1 MEPRNGSGS
10 SEVTSTNGRAAP
22 WRMAGRSPLHG
33 GTSVASL
40 LGQYATGACIPLVA
54 GMALYGW
61 RAAATVALLIGCTAG
76 AAAIWQRIGRRGRQL
91 RMRHCLWL
99 AMLLG
104 LMLPAHLAS
113 REVLAPV
120 SSFPPWPLIPSAALS
135 LVIMVWMLGGPGSGR
150 VNPVL
155 TTWLLLFVLFE
166 PMLVSHRVLP
176 VERAFTGD
184 VLEAPLPDSSAP
196 APAATK
202 TPWYA
207 SRSTDATPMYLEP
220 AAQRLLGYTTA
231 VRPERAPRSVP
242 VLLRDEMPPLE
253 NLIIGGDPGPI
264 GASSAAAIIIG
275 GLFLLYRGL
284 IDYKIP
290 LLIVASA
297 FVTILIL
304 PIPVFINEQG
314 PQWHWL
320 AFRGGYLTLPA
331 AITFVNY
338 ELLASPLLFMGF
350 FLATSVAVR
359 PMTRR
364 GRVAFAVVIG
374 VLAAVLQLYESVS
387 AGPYVALLIASLL
400 TPVLDRL
407 FEPWPLV

>member
-1 MEPRNGSGS
+1 MTSLSGRTAPRG
-10 SEVTSTNGRAAP
+10 P
-22 WRMAGRSPLHG
+22 AGRSPLQG
-33 GTSVASL
+33 GTSIALL
-40 LGQYATGACIPLVA
+40 LGQYARGASIPLLA
-54 GMALYGW
+54 GLALYGW
-61 RAAATVALLIGCTAG
+61 RAAATVGLLIGCTAG

-113 REVLAPV
+113 RAVLAPV
-120 SSFPPWPLIPSAALS
+120 SAFAPWPLIPAAALS

-166 PMLVSHRVLP
+166 PMLVAHRVLP
-176 VERAFTGD
+176 IRRLFTGD
-184 VLEAPLPDSSAP
+184 VMDAPPPDPSTP

-207 SRSTDATPMYLEP
+207 SAPPSELPMYLEP

-253 NLIIGGDPGPI
+253 NLIVGGDPGPI
-264 GASSAAAIIIG
+264 GASSAVAVIIG
-275 GLFLLYRGL
+275 GLYMLYRGL

-290 LLIVASA
+290 LLIVLSA
-297 FVTILIL
+297 LVTLLVL

-320 AFRGGYLTLPA
+320 AFRGDYLTIPA
-331 AITFVNY
+331 AMTFVNY
-338 ELLASPLLFMGF
+338 ELLGSPLLFMGF

-359 PMTRR
+359 PMTRP
-364 GRVAFAVVIG
+364 
-374 VLAAVLQLYESVS
+374 LARIS
-387 AGPYVALLIASLL
+387 
-400 TPVLDRL
+400 
-407 FEPWPLV
+407 